1 MKINDVI
8 VKADELRM
16 NTLDDEQKTKW
27 LYELDCAVAEIMG
40 KEAPTWRFPDNRELL
55 VPMRYED
62 LYVKYLV
69 AMIDYYN
76 GESALYANDITIY
89 NQDMKEFRA
98 WWIRNNRP
106 ASSGGWVV

>member
-1 MKINDVI
+1 MTINDVI

-16 NTLDDEQKTKW
+16 NSLDDEQKARW
-27 LYELDCAVAEIMG
+27 LYELDCEMAEMMG
-40 KEAPTWRFPDNRELL
+40 VEMPRWKFPDERELL
-55 VPMRYED
+55 MGAPHED

-76 GESALYANDITIY
+76 GEGELYANDITIY
-89 NQDMKEFRA
+89 NSALQAARS

-106 ASSGGWVV
+106 KSLGKWRV